1 MRILWAR
8 LPSFVNCSLL
18 CSWDCNRRRLE
29 KSGWNVRERLVDNP
43 GQARVP
49 YILFRKERSGAARS
63 LSLYTCNGW
72 KMRITITLKTGKMTL
87 LYHQMSCRHLVL

>member
-1 MRILWAR
+1 MRIRWAR

-18 CSWDCNRRRLE
+18 CSGDCNRRRLE

-49 YILFRKERSGAARS
+49 YILFRKERSGAVQ
-63 LSLYTCNGW
+63 N
-72 KMRITITLKTGKMTL
+72 KKTSRRAVEAL
-87 LYHQMSCRHLVL
+87 RVLRHQS